1 MQAERPFPAV
11 LSIAG
16 LDPSGGAGIAADLLT
31 FASMGV
37 HGCAAVSAVT
47 IQDTQNI
54 KGFISMDPTDVAAQ
68 ARAVLEDIPIL
79 AIKLGMLPN
88 TGIIEALAAVLADYP
103 DIPLVY
109 DPVLQAGGGGA
120 LAEEDLRDAIKSL
133 LIPRCTLIT
142 PNSLEARQLAPEAD
156 SLEATGQALLALGAG
171 HVLITGGHEPNPELE
186 SLLFHDYR
194 LIERYAQP
202 RLPGQYHG
210 TGCTLS
216 AAVAAALAHGLD
228 MRNAV
233 EEALAFIHS
242 AVQFAYRAGLG
253 QMIPDRL
260 FWAREDYDIDPQSGP
275 GVH

>member
-1 MQAERPFPAV
+1 MQAENPFPAV

-37 HGCAAVSAVT
+37 HGCAALSALTV
-47 IQDTQNI
+47 QDTQDV
-54 KGFISMDPTDVAAQ
+54 KGFVSMDPTDVAAQ
-68 ARAVLEDIPIL
+68 ARAVLEDIPIR
-79 AIKLGMLPN
+79 AIKLGMLPSI
-88 TGIIEALAAVLADYP
+88 GIMEAVAAILMDYP
-103 DIPLVY
+103 DIPLVL

-120 LAEEDLRDAIKSL
+120 LVEEDLRDAMKTL
-133 LIPRCTLIT
+133 LLPRCALVT

-156 SLEATGQALLALGAG
+156 NLEAAGQALLALGAD
-171 HVLITGGHEPNPELE
+171 HVLITGGHEPTPELE
-186 SLLFHDYR
+186 SLLFHDSR
-194 LIERYAQP
+194 LLERYAQP

-233 EEALAFIHS
+233 EEALAFTHS

-253 QMIPDRL
+253 QLIPDRL
-260 FWAREDYDIDPQSGP
+260 FWARNDYDIDPQSGP